1 MTVPND
7 FYETPLPPEPELPKP
22 HPTVS
27 APVAHPAH
35 EPTKRYVS
43 VGEGTVLPT
52 RPERVDSAEIKKATL
67 RPVAADTSF
76 TPPTAP
82 KRSAPLPQPQHQ
94 ADEYE
99 THGRSQP
106 GSLIAREIIE
116 TFLLTL
122 LIFWAVNTLTG
133 RFRIEGSSMMPT
145 MQEGEYVLINKLAY
159 YLEEPK
165 RGDIIVL
172 HYPRDPSRDFIKRVV
187 GIPGDVVEID
197 NEVVTINGQLIS
209 EPYINSPPQYNGSW
223 TVPDEQFFVL
233 GDNRNNSSDSHTWGF
248 LPRDHIVGKGWVV
261 YWPVDQVE
269 RIPHYSHPLAN
280 ASDPFNQER
289 ALAADQ

>member
-7 FYETPLPPEPELPKP
+7 YFETPPSEPSLPKP
-22 HPTVS
+22 QPTIS
-27 APVAHPAH
+27 TPVAQPAH
-35 EPTKRYVS
+35 EPTQRYVS
-43 VGEGTVLPT
+43 IGDESVIAA
-52 RPERVDSAEIKKATL
+52 RPEVVNSAEIKQATL
-67 RPVAADTSF
+67 RPVVDNKTI
-76 TPPTAP
+76 TPPTP
-82 KRSAPLPQPQHQ
+82 PSRPVSLSPPVTQPESPEQYQ
-94 ADEYE
+94 R
-99 THGRSQP
+99 GQP

-122 LIFWAVNTLTG
+122 LIFWAVNTITG

-187 GIPGDVVEID
+187 GIPGDLVEID
-197 NEVVTINGQLIS
+197 DGEVEINGQLIS
-209 EPYINSPPQYNGSW
+209 EPYINSAPQYNGSW
-223 TVPDEQFFVL
+223 TVPDDQFFVL

-269 RIPHYSHPLAN
+269 RIPHYEHPLAN
-280 ASDPFNQER
+280 TKNPFIQQP
-289 ALAADQ
+289 ALAADP